1 MALTIQTE
9 KGIFDLPRD
18 FSVEIENTSPIYTD
32 KGSQTI
38 ASTLPA
44 TGHNLSM
51 VDYIH
56 RPDIRNAPKR
66 DAAAV
71 VTDGVYRRTG
81 KLNITSVSTESGI
94 VCNIGFD
101 ESLMYE
107 AWKNVSLKELP
118 GLPVIKYPEGV
129 AALARHLEE
138 VMRYQTPADYHV
150 FRIQVASE
158 TLEETEYPEFIN
170 PIGSDGKTYALLKE
184 ARTERVVISGQA
196 VDVRVPAGYGI
207 SPFLKVSRILEMIFS
222 AYGFTLVENPFATDY
237 QLSKMVVLNNVAD
250 TIVTGE
256 IDYRNLMPD
265 CTVNEF
271 LDALFC
277 RTGAKVY
284 VNAGRKAVI
293 RLLKDS
299 IGATASADWTP
310 LKASEPEISY
320 TPAKQLKL
328 SAGTSFKEAEPAA
341 DSFEKFLKP
350 YGGIITEFTGD
361 RDVPDELYITYQPS
375 TGRYYKRDIVNKKKK
390 WISSDFFPWDKATP
404 GVEYL
409 EITGKDECV
418 PMAFK
423 TGLLTPGY
431 LAGAVNIN
439 TTLRGVAKEQGEK
452 KQTPLAF
459 CFAMGKTNQII
470 GAGALVEEYYFGSSL
485 CRGPKGEYFQDPGGN
500 VYRYSLVFRGED
512 GAFNRFFKEYDAVLR
527 HADHVY
533 AVQMN
538 PDKAGLLKLDASRPV
553 MLHGQRM
560 MVESL
565 KYALPLRKGRPCQVK
580 LRSLKLLQPYDLDK
594 EQELVPMTPQQAT
607 WKVFTYFDRDME
619 LRVQEL
625 REQPGIIRV
634 DVVAKEVLTRPE
646 EGDFDMYPPPSLQD
660 VADRRKI
667 MYTYKGKLKYRP
679 YPPGLTQEEVVN
691 YRAGVIA
698 VKI

>member
-9 KGIFDLPRD
+9 KGVFDLPDD
-18 FSVEIENTSPIYTD
+18 FSVEIETTSPIYTD

-51 VDYIH
+51 VDHIH
-56 RPDIRNAPKR
+56 RPDIYNKPKR
-66 DAAAV
+66 DAMAV
-71 VTDGVYRRTG
+71 VSDGVYRRTG

-107 AWKNVSLKELP
+107 AWKNVSLKDLP
-118 GLPVIKYPEGV
+118 DLPVFKYPGGV
-129 AALARHLEE
+129 TAVIEHLEK
-138 VMRYQTPADYHV
+138 VMSYQREADYYV
-150 FRIQVASE
+150 FPIQVAAE

-170 PIGSDGKTYALLKE
+170 PVESDGKAYTLLKG
-184 ARTERVVISGQA
+184 ARNEKVVIAGKL

-207 SPFLKVSRILEMIFS
+207 SPFLKVSWILKVIFS
-222 AYGFTLVENPFATDY
+222 AYGFTLVENPFDTDY
-237 QLSKMVVLNNVAD
+237 QLRKMVVLNNTAD

-284 VNAGRKAVI
+284 VNAGRKARI
-293 RLLKDS
+293 CLLRNS
-299 IGATASADWTP
+299 ISAAASADWTP
-310 LKASEPEISY
+310 LKASEPEIDY
-320 TPAKQLKL
+320 TPAKQIKL
-328 SAGTSFKEAEPAA
+328 SAGTSFKEAGPAA

-350 YGGIITEFTGD
+350 YGGIITEIIGD
-361 RDVPDELYITYQPS
+361 QAMPDALYITYQPS
-375 TGRYYKRDIVNKKKK
+375 TGRYYRRGLVDKKMQ
-390 WISSDFFPWDKATP
+390 WISSDFFPWDKQTP
-404 GVEYL
+404 GMDYV

-418 PMAFK
+418 PMALK

-431 LAGAVNIN
+431 LAGAVNVN
-439 TTLRGVAKEQGEK
+439 TTLRGAASEQAQ
-452 KQTPLAF
+452 KQKTPLAF
-459 CFAMGKTNQII
+459 CFAMGKARSLVS
-470 GAGALVEEYYFGSSL
+470 AGTLAGDYYFGSSL
-485 CRGPKGEYFQDPGGN
+485 CRDPKGNYFQDLQGN

-533 AVQMN
+533 TVRMN
-538 PDKAGLLKLDASRPV
+538 PDKAGLLKLDTARPV

-565 KYALPLRKGRPCQVK
+565 KYALPLRRQRPCEVK
-580 LRSLKLLQPYDLDK
+580 LRSLKLLQPYDLGK

-607 WKVFTYFDRDME
+607 WKVFTYFDRDMA
-619 LRVQEL
+619 LRLQEI
-625 REQPGIIRV
+625 RDQPGIIRV
-634 DVVAKEVLTRPE
+634 DVVAQEVLTKPE

-679 YPPGLTQEEVVN
+679 YPPGLTQEETVN

-698 VKI
+698 VRI